1 MERRLISI
9 LFTSLTMIVVILTG
23 NISTEAKSIKDYET
37 EINELDNEKNAVKQ
51 KQNKLSSDKDNVKG
65 KQEVNKEEQ
74 EEVTKELEAIN
85 EKLTKTEG
93 EITKKEAEIQ
103 ATETEISALNEE
115 ITKLIEEIKDLEDRI
130 MKREKLLI
138 ERLRSIQEAGGDVS
152 YMAVILGSQNFND
165 LLTRSSAVNSIMDQD
180 KKIMEEQRRDQLALL
195 EKQTEVE
202 EKKEN
207 LEKKH
212 AKQETQK
219 DKLVDLQQKLDK
231 QNKQKEKIKKKLKKE
246 YKELEAYSLTIEEEN
261 EILEEQAIALEKAKE
276 LANNEK
282 SQLEEEKRKEREAE
296 IARQE
301 ALAAQEKSKKVSSGS
316 NKGGGSGSSANGNSS
331 SGGDTTQQSPI
342 EVSGSSLFNWPT
354 SNKSVSSPFGPRW
367 GRNHNGIDIS
377 ASRGTPA
384 YAAADGVV
392 SRAVSGCVEGNKSCG
407 SGYGNHLIVVHQLKG
422 KTYATVYAHLS
433 SLSVSQGQ
441 AVKAGEHIGGIGNT
455 GHSYGAHLHF
465 EVHPGG
471 YQNPANPLN
480 YLN

>member
-1 MERRLISI
+1 
-9 LFTSLTMIVVILTG
+9 
-23 NISTEAKSIKDYET
+23 
-37 EINELDNEKNAVKQ
+37 
-51 KQNKLSSDKDNVKG
+51 
-65 KQEVNKEEQ
+65 
-74 EEVTKELEAIN
+74 
-85 EKLTKTEG
+85 
-93 EITKKEAEIQ
+93 
-103 ATETEISALNEE
+103 
-115 ITKLIEEIKDLEDRI
+115 
-130 MKREKLLI
+130 
-138 ERLRSIQEAGGDVS
+138 
-152 YMAVILGSQNFND
+152 ND
-165 LLTRSSAVNSIMDQD
+165 LITRSSAVNSIMDQD
-180 KKIMEEQRRDQLALL
+180 KKIMEEQRRDQLVLS

-207 LEKKH
+207 QEKKH

-219 DKLVDLQQKLDK
+219 DKLIDLQKKLDK
-231 QNKQKEKIKKKLKKE
+231 QNKEKEKIKKKLKKE

-276 LANNEK
+276 LANSEK
-282 SQLEEEKRKEREAE
+282 SQLEEEERKKREAE

-301 ALAAQEKSKKVSSGS
+301 ALAAEEKSKQTSSSS
-316 NKGGGSGSSANGNSS
+316 NKSGNSS
-331 SGGDTTQQSPI
+331 SKNSGSSNSSSGTTEKSPI
-342 EVSGSSLFNWPT
+342 EVTGNGLFNWPT

-377 ASRGTPA
+377 ASRGTPT

-407 SGYGNHLIVVHQLKG
+407 SGYGNHIIVVHQLKG

-441 AVKAGEHIGGIGNT
+441 VVSAGQHIGGIGNT